1 MPSYRENIMASLLTS
16 IQAINGPPTYTH
28 TVGADQIVSRD
39 PIDILEL
46 HHAHQL
52 PAAILEEGEQ
62 VIDARFED
70 ASAFVPAAL
79 SMSSLNVTVIAL
91 LTKRG
96 GVNTDLNAWMADI
109 LKAVTVDTTRGG
121 SAIDTD
127 LVSIGPPRE
136 DRAIPDDLAAAEMR
150 LVVKYVH
157 QANTL

>member
-1 MPSYRENIMASLLTS
+1 MASLLAA
-16 IQAINGPPTYTH
+16 IQAINGAPDYTF
-28 TVGADQIVSRD
+28 TVGADKIVSRD
-39 PIDILEL
+39 PIEILEL

-62 VIDARFED
+62 VIDPHFED

-79 SMSSLNVTVIAL
+79 SLSSLSVTVIAL

-109 LKAVTVDTTRGG
+109 LKAITADRTRGG
-121 SAIDTD
+121 SAIDTF
-127 LVSIGPPRE
+127 LMSIGPPRE